1 MAMRRHYRRPPS
13 LSITA
18 GVLLADRWNH
28 WSISAHEALCLS
40 GTCVSC
46 EGCSA
51 IGSCQRTPAWL
62 RPSHTGNRS
71 GSAPRISWASEIT
84 EEEQSSYAYTSPISS
99 INFSFLLS
107 AVQLFTVVCCCCLTD
122 HVANHKAETDIL
134 ALIQSMIF
142 CDIAQ

>member
-28 WSISAHEALCLS
+28 WSISAHEALCRS

-51 IGSCQRTPAWL
+51 IDSCQRTPVWL
-62 RPSHTGNRS
+62 RRSYTGNRS
-71 GSAPRISWASEIT
+71 GSAPWIYKESTTAEKQ
-84 EEEQSSYAYTSPISS
+84 QSSYAYTTLL
-99 INFSFLLS
+99 SFLNGGSWLPI
-107 AVQLFTVVCCCCLTD
+107 QLFTVVCSCCLTD
-122 HVANHKAETDIL
+122 DVANQKIEIAALT
-134 ALIQSMIF
+134 LIQGSIF
-142 CDIAQ
+142 SSIS

>member
-1 MAMRRHYRRPPS
+1 MAMLRHYRRPPS

-28 WSISAHEALCLS
+28 WSISAHEALCRS

-51 IGSCQRTPAWL
+51 TGSCQRTPAWL
-62 RPSHTGNRS
+62 RPSYTGNRS
-71 GSAPRISWASEIT
+71 GSAPWIYRESTIA
-84 EEEQSSYAYTSPISS
+84 EEQQSSYACTSPISI

-107 AVQLFTVVCCCCLTD
+107 AVQLFTVSGFCRSAFHCCLLLLSD
-122 HVANHKAETDIL
+122 
-134 ALIQSMIF
+134 
-142 CDIAQ
+142 